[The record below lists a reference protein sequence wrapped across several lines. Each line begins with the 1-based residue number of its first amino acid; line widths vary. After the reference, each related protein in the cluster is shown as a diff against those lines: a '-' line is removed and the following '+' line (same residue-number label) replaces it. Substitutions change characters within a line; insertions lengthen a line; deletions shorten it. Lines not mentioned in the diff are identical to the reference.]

1 MDLRA
6 RSSIL
11 RGSPCPGREGLGEGK
26 PAKGRAPVI
35 FGTALRPLDSVIDK
49 VASV

>member
-11 RGSPCPGREGLGEGK
+11 LPPVGEGLGEGK
-26 PAKGRAPVI
+26 PAKGRPPVI